1 MLRDFS
7 LGNRRKF
14 LNGQEKE
21 SIWTNERD
29 LRVYLDRGVDFIS
42 QNCKSADFFG
52 NNFIWTIKRRLLFLQ
67 KKRLLFGQEEIFIST
82 KEEIIIW
89 TIKRRFLFL
98 QKTRFL
104 VGQEEEIFNFVQLE
118 RRYFPRKSQLSIIL
132 K

>member
-82 KEEIIIW
+82 KEEIII
-89 TIKRRFLFL
+89 
-98 QKTRFL
+98 
-104 VGQEEEIFNFVQLE
+104 
-118 RRYFPRKSQLSIIL
+118 IIL
-132 K
+132 WPTKIQKMLPVGVKIEFRHTICR